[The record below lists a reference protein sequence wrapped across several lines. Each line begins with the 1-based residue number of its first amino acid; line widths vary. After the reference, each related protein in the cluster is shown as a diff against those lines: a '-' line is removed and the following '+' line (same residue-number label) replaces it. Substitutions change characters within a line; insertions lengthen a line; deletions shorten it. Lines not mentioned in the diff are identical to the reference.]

1 MNKKV
6 DGKMIF
12 TWHYLAFHDIP
23 GLVEWGFWCSGMMKN
38 ISYDLK

>member
-23 GLVEWGFWCSGMMKN
+23 GLVEWGFLVQW
-38 ISYDLK
+38 YDEKYLI